1 MPKDPL
7 HPLQRKKEALSLI
20 KREDFLYHSEDDPGD
35 WASPVVDFKSWT
47 NATLFAFIVLS
58 LLTGVGVV
66 HFYSHKLGDS
76 LFMVWIFILW
86 LLAIGSFS
94 FIKNALDE
102 GIFEQSVRYAFQQAR
117 SSLGSDEWLLWMGRA
132 YECILF
138 SPVIFRRMDPWQ
150 VWVRGPGNPDHFDW
164 ILDRLR
170 DLGVFVHEAYPKGR
184 SRGENYTLDRRYDQ
198 ALDGIMAKLDGVKS
212 RWMWILETIVHLSMI
227 LMVLS
232 LGFALLS
239 LHEVLGGRKGW

>member
-1 MPKDPL
+1 MPKAHL
-7 HPLQRKKEALSLI
+7 EGKKHNLYSI
-20 KREDFLYHSEDDPGD
+20 KRGDFLYEGQIDPGD
-35 WASPVVDFKSWT
+35 WDNRVGDFKSW
-47 NATLFAFIVLS
+47 NIATLFAFIVLS

-86 LLAIGSFS
+86 VLASGSFS
-94 FIKNALDE
+94 FIKNYLDE
-102 GIFEQSVRYAFQQAR
+102 GIFEQGVRYAFQQAR
-117 SSLGSDEWLLWMGRA
+117 DSVRTEEWALWLGRA
-132 YECILF
+132 YEIILS
-138 SPVIFRRMDPWQ
+138 SPVMIRKMNPWQ
-150 VWVRGPGNPDHFDW
+150 VWVRGANNPAHFDW

-170 DLGVFVHEAYPKGR
+170 DLGIFLHEDFTKGQQ
-184 SRGENYTLDRRYDQ
+184 RGANPALDRRYDD
-198 ALDGIMAKLDGVKS
+198 ALDRIIAKLDGVKS

-239 LHEVLGGRKGW
+239 LNEVLGGRKGW